1 MTMQRVN
8 QPTAFSAQDGSDRLL
23 RDAFGKFATGIT
35 VISVPSADG
44 PAIIVANSF
53 SSVSLDPALVL
64 WSVDRNARRF
74 PFFEA
79 ADHYAIHVL
88 GLEQLDVC
96 KLAARDVFAL
106 NDIPHS
112 INADGVPLIDHC
124 LARFECRRVAAHES
138 GDHVII
144 VGQVQ
149 RAEMREGAPLTFFGG
164 DYGTVS
170 TKADPQDKSA

>member
-1 MTMQRVN
+1 MTMQSPE
-8 QPTAFSAQDGSDRLL
+8 QPTIFTPDADSSRKL

-35 VISVPSADG
+35 VITAPSADG
-44 PAIIVANSF
+44 PVAIVANSF

-64 WSVDRNARRF
+64 WSVDKGARRY
-74 PFFEA
+74 PYFEA

-88 GLEQLDVC
+88 AAEQQDLC
-96 KLAARDVFAL
+96 QLTARDAHVL
-106 NDIPHS
+106 DQHPHE

-124 LARFECRRVAAHES
+124 LARFECRRVAAHEA

-149 RAEMREGAPLTFFGG
+149 RTQMRDGQPLTFFAGQFG
-164 DYGTVS
+164 SVD
-170 TKADPQDKSA
+170 

>member
-1 MTMQRVN
+1 MTMQSPQ
-8 QPTAFSAQDGSDRLL
+8 QPTVFTPDADSSRPL

-35 VISVPSADG
+35 VITVPSADG
-44 PAIIVANSF
+44 PIAIVANSF

-74 PFFEA
+74 PYFEA

-88 GLEQLDVC
+88 AAEQQDLC
-96 KLAARDVFAL
+96 TRAARDAHVL
-106 NDIPHS
+106 NDHPHHL
-112 INADGVPLIDHC
+112 NADGVPLIDHC
-124 LARFECRRVAAHES
+124 LARFECRRVAAHDA

-149 RAEMREGAPLTFFGG
+149 RTEMRDGQPLTFFGG
-164 DYGTVS
+164 DFGSVTS
-170 TKADPQDKSA
+170 